1 MRHYGLPKNNLNI
14 WSLVR
19 LFRSSLWIIYME
31 VKNKKF
37 FLKYKEKKK
46 LTKVNVNRRQMNFKF
61 PFLNLQKMQLWG
73 KNSI

>member
-1 MRHYGLPKNNLNI
+1 
-14 WSLVR
+14 
-19 LFRSSLWIIYME
+19 ME

-61 PFLNLQKMQLWG
+61 PFLNLQKMQL
-73 KNSI
+73 